1 MARPASPARLLLK
14 FFEHADRPVYLLD
27 HQRKL
32 TFVNEACCRWL
43 GRTAEELLGL
53 RFDFQ
58 AVTTGKDATAVSEL
72 ALGPPP
78 EAYLSDTLAG
88 EVRGGPPN
96 QPQEIREALFL
107 SLAEEA
113 ATPALSNGQSARSV
127 FVVVQGAAAA
137 PSRGSSERGA
147 ASRSVHH
154 DLLQLRGELG
164 ALYFQA
170 PLIGQSPAI
179 RRLREQVKVA
189 QQAQVRVL
197 VVGPE
202 GSGRKQLARAI
213 HYASDA
219 QQVGPLA
226 MVDCPVMDA
235 ELIQLTITRFLQQ
248 REGQNFRK
256 PPALLLM
263 DVDRLRP
270 DAQQELAGFLLLP
283 GIELPTISTASRSLH
298 KLAGRG
304 KFRQDLAFALSTF
317 TLLVPPLSRRR
328 EDIPLLAQ
336 HFVEQHNSR
345 AARQHSGFTTEA
357 LELLSLFPWPG
368 NVEEL
373 AAVVRECCE
382 TASEP
387 AMGADELP
395 SRLHH
400 GREALLHK
408 AANEP
413 AIKLDPFLA
422 EVEKELFQR
431 ALKRTGGN
439 RTKAAE
445 LLGINRARLIRRLVQ
460 LGLAQPTTAEEESV
474 IFEPLQPED
483 E

>member
-1 MARPASPARLLLK
+1 MPRPASPARLLLK

-27 HQRKL
+27 DQRRL

-43 GRTAEELLGL
+43 GRTPEELLGQ

-78 EAYLSDTLAG
+78 EAYLSDAFAG

-96 QPQEIREALFL
+96 QPPEIREALFL
-107 SLAEEA
+107 SLGEDG
-113 ATPALSNGQSARSV
+113 ATPALSNGQPARSV
-127 FVVVQGAAAA
+127 FVVVQGVVVAA
-137 PSRGSSERGA
+137 PPGTKELGA
-147 ASRSVHH
+147 TSRSVHR
-154 DLLQLRGELG
+154 DLLQLRGEMG
-164 ALYFQA
+164 ALYLQA
-170 PLIGQSPAI
+170 PLIGQSPAL

-189 QQAQVRVL
+189 QQAHVRVL

-213 HYASDA
+213 HYANDM

-226 MVDCPVMDA
+226 IVDCPVMDA

-248 REGQNFRK
+248 REGQSFRK

-263 DVDRLRP
+263 DVDRLRA

-317 TLLVPPLSRRR
+317 TLLVPPLLRRR

-336 HFVEQHNSR
+336 HFVEQHNTR
-345 AARQHSGFTTEA
+345 ATHQHSGFTADA
-357 LELLSLFPWPG
+357 LELLSLYSWPR

-382 TASEP
+382 AARGP
-387 AMGADELP
+387 AIGVDDLP

-408 AANEP
+408 AADEP

-431 ALKRTGGN
+431 ALKRTAGN

-474 IFEPLQPED
+474 IFEPLQPEN